1 MKFIFS
7 AASDPDCARALA
19 LAALLERDP
28 ERKVA
33 ATLALRRAV
42 GEAGGLAV
50 GASATTAT
58 AATIATIATTATT
71 ATTATSRRGVPRIDP
86 LRSIDEPSGL
96 PGRPDAPVL
105 VAPRLLVKRSVHTVI
120 GRVVLLHALAHIEF
134 NAINLALD
142 AVWRFEG
149 MPVDYYRDWL
159 GVAAEEA
166 YHFSLLT
173 AHLATLGHRYGDFPA
188 HDGLWEM
195 VEKTRGDVLARM
207 ALVPRT
213 LEARGLDAA
222 PPMRARLAQAGD
234 EAAAAILDIIL
245 RDEIGH
251 VAVGN
256 RWYRYLCAQRHVDP
270 NAIYPSLVEQY
281 RAPRL
286 KGPFNFEA
294 RRAAGFDE
302 AELAALGL

>member
-7 AASDPDCARALA
+7 AGFDPACARSLA
-19 LAALLERDP
+19 LSALLERDP
-28 ERKVA
+28 ARKVA
-33 ATLALRRAV
+33 ATLALRQAV
-42 GEAGGLAV
+42 DGIPGHGSPV
-50 GASATTAT
+50 
-58 AATIATIATTATT
+58 
-71 ATTATSRRGVPRIDP
+71 VDP
-86 LRSIDEPSGL
+86 LRAIEEPPGL
-96 PGRPDAPVL
+96 PGRPDTPEL

-149 MPVDYYRDWL
+149 MPEDYYREWL

-166 YHFSLLT
+166 CHFGLLT
-173 AHLATLGHRYGDFPA
+173 EHLATLGHRYGDFPA

-234 EAAAAILDIIL
+234 TVAASILDIIL

-256 RWYRYLCAQRHVDP
+256 RWYRYLCAQRQLDP
-270 NAIYPSLVEQY
+270 NAIYPSLVERY
-281 RAPRL
+281 RAPKL